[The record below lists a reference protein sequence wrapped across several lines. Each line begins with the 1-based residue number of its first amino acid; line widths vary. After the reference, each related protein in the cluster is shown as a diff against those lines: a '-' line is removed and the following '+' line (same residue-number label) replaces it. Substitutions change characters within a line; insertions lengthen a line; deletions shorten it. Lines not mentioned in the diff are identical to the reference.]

1 MVTPRLPPIKERT
14 SCPRN
19 FQVSD
24 SRMPSAT
31 KLLSA
36 RRNISILIGP
46 QEEVPCIRKPQ
57 LLSPV
62 DWPRFLLQKVVV
74 HEQPTYAIHLLAAG
88 AKGPQHAKVPGC
100 HLADMRSSLTTKRFR
115 QKVACGGCHPVIL
128 LVAHGNPR
136 SVLVFLT
143 TRGATSVWRILL
155 FCYRVA
161 AGENPR
167 FRRAFLNQSRLV
179 RGSSA
184 SRRPSPIKLMASTV
198 TKIATP
204 ARRSGACGTL
214 GRRTRCEPAGRHSG
228 AFALRTQG
236 RRSIL
241 IPFQRIKGRR
251 TPSRHPILLL
261 ISGQ

>member
-1 MVTPRLPPIKERT
+1 MVTPRLPPIKQRT
-14 SCPRN
+14 SYPGN
-19 FQVSD
+19 LQAVDFLLH
-24 SRMPSAT
+24 SAT

-36 RRNISILIGP
+36 RRKIFISIGP
-46 QEEVPCIRKPQ
+46 QEEVPRIRKPQ

-62 DWPRFLLQKVVV
+62 DWPRSLLQQVVV

-88 AKGPQHAKVPGC
+88 AKGPQHAKAPGF
-100 HLADMRSSLTTKRFR
+100 HLAELCTSLTTKRFW
-115 QKVACGGCHPVIL
+115 QKVACGGCRPVIL

-143 TRGATSVWRILL
+143 TRGTTSEWRTLSI
-155 FCYRVA
+155 CYRVA

-184 SRRPSPIKLMASTV
+184 SRRPSPMKFMASTV

-204 ARRSGACGTL
+204 GGS
-214 GRRTRCEPAGRHSG
+214 HSHQK
-228 AFALRTQG
+228 FS
-236 RRSIL
+236 SI
-241 IPFQRIKGRR
+241 
-251 TPSRHPILLL
+251 
-261 ISGQ
+261 

>member
-1 MVTPRLPPIKERT
+1 MHSMVTPRLPPIKERT

-74 HEQPTYAIHLLAAG
+74 QEQPTYAIHLLAAG
-88 AKGPQHAKVPGC
+88 ARGPQHAKAPGR
-100 HLADMRSSLTTKRFR
+100 HLAELHSSLTTKRFW
-115 QKVACGGCHPVIL
+115 QKVACGGCRPVIL
-128 LVAHGNPR
+128 LVEHGNPR

-143 TRGATSVWRILL
+143 TRGTTSEWRFLSIS
-155 FCYRVA
+155 YRVA

-184 SRRPSPIKLMASTV
+184 SRRPSPVKFMGSISNVAQ
-198 TKIATP
+198 TP
-204 ARRSGACGTL
+204 
-214 GRRTRCEPAGRHSG
+214 
-228 AFALRTQG
+228 
-236 RRSIL
+236 
-241 IPFQRIKGRR
+241 
-251 TPSRHPILLL
+251 
-261 ISGQ
+261 

>member
-1 MVTPRLPPIKERT
+1 MLTPRLPPIKERT
-14 SCPRN
+14 SYPGN
-19 FQVSD
+19 LQVVD
-24 SRMPSAT
+24 LLLHSAT

-36 RRNISILIGP
+36 RRNISIHIGP

-62 DWPRFLLQKVVV
+62 DWPRFLLPKVVV

-88 AKGPQHAKVPGC
+88 AKGPQHSKAPGC
-100 HLADMRSSLTTKRFR
+100 HLAEMRSSLTTKRFW
-115 QKVACGGCHPVIL
+115 QKVACGGCRPVIL

-143 TRGATSVWRILL
+143 TRGTTSEWRILSI
-155 FCYRVA
+155 CYRVA

-204 ARRSGACGTL
+204 GGS
-214 GRRTRCEPAGRHSG
+214 HSHQK
-228 AFALRTQG
+228 FS
-236 RRSIL
+236 SI
-241 IPFQRIKGRR
+241 
-251 TPSRHPILLL
+251 
-261 ISGQ
+261 